1 MKVHKND
8 KEIVLS
14 LPLLVL
20 KIWKKDQSTLKNKKK
35 PDHVERGVTL
45 TKDGIL
51 PPNPLFN
58 V

>member
-8 KEIVLS
+8 EEIVLS
-14 LPLLVL
+14 LPLLVMIIF
-20 KIWKKDQSTLKNKKK
+20 KNDQHTLKNKKS